1 MLAWCCCWRDWWW
14 ARLTTGPHTTD
25 SPRGQS
31 AGPSLSPPASRSSSP
46 AEPGCLCW
54 ARGSRAMLRG
64 AESALLPLSLRSVAL
79 MGRRTGE
86 VLTRHLPTITR
97 QSSSAGT
104 PVSWSWSPAGSTG
117 TSGWWVP
124 GPALRT
130 VPGSSWGCT
139 LAGVSL
145 GPVTRDTV
153 TTTSSDAAGR
163 PPVSGSQQGR
173 SGRAVRR
180 GQSLE
185 KAMAGIVIRFINPQ
199 GRQVFCFRG
208 GEALEVRNTK
218 IWKIISRST
227 INNSLGF
234 TKVKCKII
242 FSFL

>member
-153 TTTSSDAAGR
+153 TTTSSGAARQLRGWGCR
-163 PPVSGSQQGR
+163 SAR
-173 SGRAVRR
+173 SGRAARP
-180 GQSLE
+180 G
-185 KAMAGIVIRFINPQ
+185 
-199 GRQVFCFRG
+199 
-208 GEALEVRNTK
+208 EVRLQSTAD
-218 IWKIISRST
+218 WHYFSSGPTSVLLSSLRSPGGPACRNMENNENQTSSSHT
-227 INNSLGF
+227 ITIPAWDLP
-234 TKVKCKII
+234 K
-242 FSFL
+242 